1 MRTFTFTQGR
11 SNKFWNIELR
21 GSGFTVYWGRIGT
34 TGATLSKT
42 FADEATARKEHDK
55 LVKEK
60 LAKGYVETT
69 PKGSGVR
76 EALEEALLDNPDDL
90 AAASAYADYLIEQGD
105 PQGELIQVQLAL
117 EDETRPAEERKEL
130 YRREKALFK
139 KYEEEWVGEWAEL
152 TTATGPEGRGQL
164 DFPGP
169 KPRRFI
175 RGLLAEVTLDEVNV
189 ACARALVRAPQARFV
204 RRLFLGGF
212 ALEEPGEYE
221 PGLDIAPDDE
231 DEPARSVLRDWPQ
244 LAHLR
249 VFQSGWT
256 ADEEYGDWCHF
267 QCHHSGW
274 EIDWWVKHMPRLEE
288 LYLFAHNV
296 DADALFAL
304 PLPHLRV
311 LQMYHTHHY
320 PLGVLAENA
329 SLGRLTHLLCHPKA
343 LMTAEHASIRL
354 DDLVAVLESP
364 HLRSLTHLRLRLAD
378 FGDDGCEEIVRSG
391 ALKRLKYLD
400 LRHGRVSDAGALAL
414 AACPDLTG
422 LEWLDLSRNELT
434 EEGIAAL
441 RATGLPL
448 AAGHQ
453 HESTA
458 DLDPEAEAGEM
469 RFLYEG
475 DYE

>member
-1 MRTFTFTQGR
+1 MRTFTFSHGR

-21 GSGFTVYWGRIGT
+21 GCGFTVVYGRIGT
-34 TGATLSKT
+34 VGATLSKT

-55 LVKEK
+55 LVAEK

-69 PKGSGVR
+69 PQGKGVK
-76 EALEEALLDNPDDL
+76 EALEEALLETPDDL

-117 EDETRPAEERKEL
+117 EDEGRPAAERKEL
-130 YRREKALFK
+130 QKREKALFK
-139 KYEEEWVGEWAEL
+139 KYGEEWVGEWAKL
-152 TTATGPEGRGQL
+152 TSATGPTGRGQL

-169 KPRRFI
+169 KPCRFI

-189 ACARALVRAPQARFV
+189 ACARALVRAPQTRFV
-204 RRLFLGGF
+204 RRLFVGGF
-212 ALEEPGEYE
+212 AYHDTGEIETDPEALGYE
-221 PGLDIAPDDE
+221 S
-231 DEPARSVLRDWPQ
+231 EPARGVLARWPQ

-256 ADEEYGDWCHF
+256 GDEEYGDWCHF

-274 EIDWWVKHMPRLEE
+274 DAHTWVKQMPRLEE
-288 LYLFAHNV
+288 LYLFAHRVN
-296 DADALFAL
+296 ADALFAL
-304 PLPHLRV
+304 PLPRLRV
-311 LQMYHTHHY
+311 LQLYHSHEY
-320 PLGVLAENA
+320 PLEVLAENA
-329 SLGRLTHLLCHPKA
+329 SLGRLTHLLCHPHVPEGEYA
-343 LMTAEHASIRL
+343 PIRL
-354 DDLVAVLESP
+354 DGLRAVLESP
-364 HLRSLTHLRLRLAD
+364 HLPSLTYLRLRLTD
-378 FGDDGCEEIVRSG
+378 FGDEGCEEIVRSG
-391 ALKRLKYLD
+391 ALKRLKHLD
-400 LRHGRVSDAGALAL
+400 LRHGRVGDAGALVL

-434 EEGIAAL
+434 KAGIAAL
-441 RATGLPL
+441 RATGVPL

-458 DLDPEAEAGEM
+458 DLGPDADAGELE
-469 RFLYEG
+469 FLSEG

>member
-1 MRTFTFTQGR
+1 MRTFTYVKGR

-21 GSGFTVYWGRIGT
+21 GCGFTVVYGRIGT

-42 FADEATARKEHDK
+42 FADETTARKEHDK
-55 LVKEK
+55 LIAEK

-69 PKGSGVR
+69 PKGRGVK
-76 EALEEALLDNPDDL
+76 EALEEALLENPDDL
-90 AAASAYADYLIEQGD
+90 AAASAYADYLTEQGD
-105 PQGELIQVQLAL
+105 PQGELIQVQLGL
-117 EDETRPAEERKEL
+117 EDESRPGEERKEL
-130 YRREKALFK
+130 YWREKALFK
-139 KYEEEWVGEWAEL
+139 KYGEEWVGEWAKL

-169 KPRRFI
+169 KPCRFI
-175 RGLLAEVTLDEVNV
+175 RGVMAEVTIDELNL
-189 ACARALVRAPQARFV
+189 ACARALVRAPQTRFV

-221 PGLDIAPDDE
+221 PGPDIDADDE
-231 DEPARSVLRDWPQ
+231 EEPARSVLRRWPQ

-256 ADEEYGDWCHF
+256 SDEEYGDFCHF
-267 QCHHSGW
+267 QCHHSGR
-274 EIDWWVKHMPRLEE
+274 DAVAFVKQMPRLEE
-288 LYLFAHNV
+288 LYLFAHYV

-304 PLPHLRV
+304 PLPRLRV
-311 LQMYHTHHY
+311 LHLYDTHEY
-320 PLGVLAENA
+320 PLGGLAENA
-329 SLGRLTHLLCHPKA
+329 SLGRLTHLLCHP
-343 LMTAEHASIRL
+343 HAMEGDYAPIRL
-354 DDLVAVLESP
+354 DGLRAVLGSP
-364 HLRSLTHLRLRLAD
+364 HLQSLTHLRLRLAD

-400 LRHGRVSDAGALAL
+400 LRHGRVSDAGALVL
-414 AACPDLTG
+414 AACPELTR

-434 EEGIAAL
+434 EVGIAAL
-441 RATGLPL
+441 RATGVPL
-448 AAGHQ
+448 SAGYQ

-458 DLDPEAEAGEM
+458 DLDPDADAGEM
-469 RFLYEG
+469 QFLSEG